1 MRVAGRILSI
11 IFLINIYIEAQEI
24 DNVITVIDSNKVFL
38 KPFQEKLQFK
48 NFFRSNVHKSMNQT
62 ELQSLRIYDGII
74 DTTLLL
80 KDFLLSYEGEYID
93 STKDF
98 KKSYGLLLEYA
109 KYNQNKYDLGEF
121 SRYLGI
127 SRNILAII
135 LAILSVVK

>member
-48 NFFRSNVHKSMNQT
+48 NFFRSKVHKSMNQT

-98 KKSYGLLLEYA
+98 KNRTVFFWNMQSTIKI
-109 KYNQNKYDLGEF
+109 NM
-121 SRYLGI
+121 
-127 SRNILAII
+127 ILANLVDI
-135 LAILSVVK
+135 